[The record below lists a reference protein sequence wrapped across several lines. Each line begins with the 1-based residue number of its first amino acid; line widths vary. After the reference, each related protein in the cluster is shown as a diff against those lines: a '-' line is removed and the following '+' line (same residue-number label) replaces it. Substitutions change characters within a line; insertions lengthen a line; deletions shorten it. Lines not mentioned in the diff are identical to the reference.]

1 MDDLSHSQLQVLFML
16 TVYSF
21 SIFGYKECN
30 QSDSSIDHLVMPMFK
45 VISWIVEKGV
55 CYNQCILVTEFC

>member
-1 MDDLSHSQLQVLFML
+1 MQVLFLL

-30 QSDSSIDHLVMPMFK
+30 QSDFSIGHLVMSVHK
-45 VISWIVEKGV
+45 VAWVVEKG
-55 CYNQCILVTEFC
+55 YFAMTNALSW

>member
-1 MDDLSHSQLQVLFML
+1 MDDLSHSQLQVVFML

-30 QSDSSIDHLVMPMFK
+30 QSDSSIDHLLMSMFK
-45 VISWIVEKGV
+45 IISCIVEKGV
-55 CYNQCILVTEFC
+55 YYNQFALLIEFY

>member
-30 QSDSSIDHLVMPMFK
+30 QSDSSIDHLVMPIFK
-45 VISWIVEKGV
+45 VISCIVEKGV
-55 CYNQCILVTEFC
+55 CYDQCVLLAKLC

>member
-1 MDDLSHSQLQVLFML
+1 MDDLSHSQLQVVFML

-30 QSDSSIDHLVMPMFK
+30 QSDSSIDHLLMSMFK
-45 VISWIVEKGV
+45 IISCIVEKGV
-55 CYNQCILVTEFC
+55 YYNQCALLIEFY

>member
-1 MDDLSHSQLQVLFML
+1 MV

-30 QSDSSIDHLVMPMFK
+30 QSDFSIDCLVMSMCK
-45 VISWIVEKGV
+45 VVLYCTLWKRETETGKDERKEDSANGTREIS
-55 CYNQCILVTEFC
+55 